1 MLRKRRAMN
10 RPIDAFKTHESSTR
24 TIGSGSRASRIMNR
38 LGITS
43 HDRSQN
49 DSAVRTVMDGEAP
62 AGSDFHR
69 LESMESQKPDP
80 AIWTTVERV
89 DDDVPD
95 IGSSEIK
102 PGMKKTVWNVRK

>member
-24 TIGSGSRASRIMNR
+24 NIVSGSRASRIIRR
-38 LGITS
+38 LGLTS
-43 HDRSQN
+43 ADRTQN
-49 DSAVRTVMDGEAP
+49 DSVVRTVVDGEAP
-62 AGSDFHR
+62 AVGDFHR

-80 AIWTTVERV
+80 TIWTTVERV
-89 DDDVPD
+89 DADAPD